1 MKGVICQAKEFR
13 FHPETTKEPP
23 GFLHLGSY
31 IFTCLFWEEL
41 WQQSEG
47 GVGGEE
53 AVRVS
58 PAAQASDDEGWT
70 KLRIMVIEKEQIQEM
85 FNRFLAWATG
95 CLVEQWLLR
104 EGEEG
109 GLQKIMTCVLDILYS
124 RALGTTREMCAFSL

>member
-13 FHPETTKEPP
+13 FHPETKKEPP

-41 WQQSEG
+41 WQQYEEG
-47 GVGGEE
+47 IGGEE
-53 AVRVS
+53 TVRVS
-58 PAAQASDDEGWT
+58 PATQASDDEGWT
-70 KLRIMVIEKEQIQEM
+70 KPRIMVIEKGQIQET
-85 FNRFLAWATG
+85 FNISLAWATG

-109 GLQKIMTCVLDILYS
+109 GLQKIMTCVLDIFYS
-124 RALGTTREMCAFSL
+124 RALGTTREMCAISL